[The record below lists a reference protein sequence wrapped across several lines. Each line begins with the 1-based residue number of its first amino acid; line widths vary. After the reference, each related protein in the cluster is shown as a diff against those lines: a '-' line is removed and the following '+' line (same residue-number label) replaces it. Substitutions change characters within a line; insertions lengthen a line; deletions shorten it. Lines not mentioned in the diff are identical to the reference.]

1 MTRRRQHGGE
11 VVVALF
17 LATAALI
24 PANDAAP
31 QLIVVLVVDQ
41 FRADYVEKFR
51 HQWTSGLRRLLT
63 DGAWFRQAAYPYFNT
78 LTCPSHATVSTG
90 AYPSSHGMI
99 LNTWWDRT
107 LGKRVAC
114 ADDPGATIVSY
125 GKPTSGM
132 GESAVRLRTP
142 TLADELRKQRDPPA
156 RVASFSLK
164 ARSAVTLAGQHA
176 DAIAWFADSGV
187 FISSS
192 RYEAAPVP
200 AVADFVKRHPVEE
213 RLGAVWDLTMPRQSY
228 LVDDST
234 RGATTK
240 TFQSGFPHALQGKA
254 DEPDR
259 LFYDRW
265 QTSPFSDEYLAQM
278 AFDVSDRLRL
288 GRRGTTDFLAI
299 GFSALDKVGHDFGP
313 TSEEVQDVLV
323 RLDRTVGVLFSGLDR
338 SVGSNNYTVALTGD
352 HGVAPIPERA
362 ASAGLDAGRT
372 TTALITQTIERVLD
386 ELGPGKHVAAL
397 AHFDVYLEPG
407 VMERLR
413 TRPTLLAT
421 LREAL
426 RAVPGVQR
434 LYTRDEIE
442 NASGRGDAFLRRLAY
457 GYDPDR
463 SGDLVVVPKPYWL
476 IGESTGASHGTGY
489 DYDARVPLL
498 LMGKG
503 IAGGE
508 YTTEA
513 SPADVAPT
521 LAFLAGVALPR
532 VDGRVLR
539 EALAK

>member
-1 MTRRRQHGGE
+1 MRWRRLHVGA
-11 VVVALF
+11 VVVAMF
-17 LATAALI
+17 LATAVLI
-24 PANDAAP
+24 PANAAAP

-41 FRADYVEKFR
+41 FRADYIEKFK

-63 DGAWFRQAAYPYFNT
+63 DGAWFRQTAYPYFNT
-78 LTCPSHATVSTG
+78 LTCPGHATVSTG
-90 AYPSSHGMI
+90 TYPASHGMI
-99 LNTWWDRT
+99 LNSWWDRT
-107 LGKRVAC
+107 SGKRVAC
-114 ADDPGATIVSY
+114 ADDPGATILSY
-125 GKPTSGM
+125 GKPTSGI
-132 GESAVRLRTP
+132 GESAVRLRMP
-142 TLADELRKQRDPPA
+142 TLADELRTQLDPPA
-156 RVASFSLK
+156 RAASFSLK
-164 ARSAVTLAGQHA
+164 ARAAVTLAGEHA

-192 RYEAAPVP
+192 RYETAPVP
-200 AVADFVKRHPVEE
+200 AVADFVKGHPIEE
-213 RLGAVWDLTMPRQSY
+213 RLGAVWDLTLPRQSY
-228 LVDDST
+228 LADDST
-234 RGATTK
+234 RGVTTK
-240 TFQSGFPHALQGKA
+240 TFQPGFPHALQGKG

-278 AFDVSDRLRL
+278 ALNVSDRLRL

-313 TSEEVQDVLV
+313 TSQEVQDVLV
-323 RLDRTVGVLFSGLDR
+323 RLDRTLGLLFSGLDR
-338 SVGSNNYTVALTGD
+338 SVGSGNYTVALTSD

-362 ASAGLDAGRT
+362 ARAGLDAGRT
-372 TTALITQTIERVLD
+372 TGVLITQTIERVLE
-386 ELGPGKHVAAL
+386 ELEPGKHVAAL

-413 TRPTLLAT
+413 TRPDLVAA
-421 LREAL
+421 LRGAL
-426 RAVPGVQR
+426 RAVPGVQT

-442 NASGRGDAFLRRLAY
+442 KASGSDALLQRLAY
-457 GYDPDR
+457 GHDPDR

-503 IAGGE
+503 IARGE
-508 YTTEA
+508 YTAEA

-532 VDGRVLR
+532 VDGRVLH